1 MICDSYMYS
10 TIITI
15 LKLTK
20 WTKADLNTMKKIILN
35 KPQTVHTLN
44 KNILKVVS
52 IRNRIARRYQLHLQV
67 LNF

>member
-20 WTKADLNTMKKIILN
+20 WTKAGLNTTKKIILN
-35 KPQTVHTLN
+35 KPPTVRILS
-44 KNILKVVS
+44 KNILKEVS
-52 IRNRIARRYQLHLQV
+52 IRNRIARRYQRLLQV
-67 LNF
+67 FNF